1 MPNEKHVHT
10 HAHHMFA
17 LRSKT
22 MRVRDGVRAAGSTS
36 SWGVRGGLNS
46 KISLGRGNLFLT
58 VLGLK
63 KHFKIFIME
72 NFTHLQ
78 K

>member
-10 HAHHMFA
+10 HAHHMFG

-22 MRVRDGVRAAGSTS
+22 MRVRDGVIAAGSTS

-46 KISLGRGNLFLT
+46 KISLARGNLFLT
-58 VLGLK
+58 VIRFK
-63 KHFKIFIME
+63 KAF
-72 NFTHLQ
+72 
-78 K
+78 